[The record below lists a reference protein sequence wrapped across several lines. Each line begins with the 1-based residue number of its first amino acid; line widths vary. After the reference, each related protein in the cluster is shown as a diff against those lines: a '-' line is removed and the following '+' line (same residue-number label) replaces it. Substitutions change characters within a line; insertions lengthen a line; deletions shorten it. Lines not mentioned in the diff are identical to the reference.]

1 MELNED
7 GTKNEEYYIYCFK
20 NGEFTS
26 DMSMDGMMN
35 FCIGKMVEVH
45 PEIDVNEASSMMKE
59 IFPKLMGD
67 RRLGMAEAPGS
78 NPGQSILIYL
88 INENCDL
95 NMILIAQNHLQLILE
110 IGIMIFILLVFILN
124 LVPLSLSV
132 VTFLSLFLAG
142 GFTLLFGADIALLVV
157 SSSQAEFTH
166 PFGPIALLGAVT
178 ALASL
183 KVMKTSGV
191 DVRPLRRFVI
201 LFIAGITIFGGLMH
215 RSFLLLWILGL
226 FIGYTILSKSFREK
240 SIFTAKRILIFLG
253 VAVAGF
259 LSLEVIARVSGMTIF
274 SPMLRLGRIE
284 QYSTSSVKMV
294 LNNIQ
299 LIGHNGNA
307 SYWGAEGTAFAE
319 GYITLPMQLVLFFG
333 LPFPMFFGI
342 LVNQKDTV
350 DYMLPGIL
358 GYGFDFGYLGL
369 IGLVVFVLGTI
380 IIGFKI
386 LAMYREKRE
395 KNSKKYLGKEVL
407 LTGALAAFCSQSLI
421 GLFIFNRTINGTA
434 LLSFMFLGCL
444 ILANAVTLKSRT

>member
-1 MELNED
+1 
-7 GTKNEEYYIYCFK
+7 
-20 NGEFTS
+20 
-26 DMSMDGMMN
+26 
-35 FCIGKMVEVH
+35 
-45 PEIDVNEASSMMKE
+45 
-59 IFPKLMGD
+59 MGD

-240 SIFTAKRILIFLG
+240 SIMILW
-253 VAVAGF
+253 
-259 LSLEVIARVSGMTIF
+259 M
-274 SPMLRLGRIE
+274 
-284 QYSTSSVKMV
+284 
-294 LNNIQ
+294 
-299 LIGHNGNA
+299 
-307 SYWGAEGTAFAE
+307 
-319 GYITLPMQLVLFFG
+319 
-333 LPFPMFFGI
+333 
-342 LVNQKDTV
+342 
-350 DYMLPGIL
+350 
-358 GYGFDFGYLGL
+358 
-369 IGLVVFVLGTI
+369 
-380 IIGFKI
+380 
-386 LAMYREKRE
+386 
-395 KNSKKYLGKEVL
+395 
-407 LTGALAAFCSQSLI
+407 C
-421 GLFIFNRTINGTA
+421 
-434 LLSFMFLGCL
+434 GCL
-444 ILANAVTLKSRT
+444 IMTEKLI